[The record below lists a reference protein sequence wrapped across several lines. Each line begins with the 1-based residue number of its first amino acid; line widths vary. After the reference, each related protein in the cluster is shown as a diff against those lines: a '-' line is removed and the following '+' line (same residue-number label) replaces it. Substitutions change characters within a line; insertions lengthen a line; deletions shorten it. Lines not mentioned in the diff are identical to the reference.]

1 MTKAEDQQTV
11 RINTVREPMYHR
23 DVTKNEA
30 NIIPDIGSTIKV
42 AKPKV
47 KVAEVNAYEN

>member
-1 MTKAEDQQTV
+1 
-11 RINTVREPMYHR
+11 MYRR
-23 DVTKNEA
+23 DLTKNEA
-30 NIIPDIGSTIKV
+30 SILPDLGSTIKI